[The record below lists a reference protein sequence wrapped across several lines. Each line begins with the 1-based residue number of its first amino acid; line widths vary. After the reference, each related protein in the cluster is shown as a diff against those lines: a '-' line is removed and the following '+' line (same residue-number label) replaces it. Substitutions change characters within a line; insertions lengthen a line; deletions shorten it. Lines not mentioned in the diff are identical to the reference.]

1 MDSLDSWHVTM
12 WRVYS
17 RHCCTP
23 FLSLSRR
30 GGVNWWLN
38 QCRKTLDD
46 GLFVFII
53 LCEPC
58 SDYSLLLRLGEGKLG
73 VSRVG
78 LYLSSC
84 LGLRPINQ
92 PRKKDVTWHSLCFAL
107 IHAHPYQL
115 CFFNALVIVVA
126 SCWHIFYNIADKITP
141 KTTGQVR
148 V

>member
-1 MDSLDSWHVTM
+1 MIMDRLDSWHATM

-73 VSRVG
+73 VSRG
-78 LYLSSC
+78 
-84 LGLRPINQ
+84 
-92 PRKKDVTWHSLCFAL
+92 WAL
-107 IHAHPYQL
+107 
-115 CFFNALVIVVA
+115 LVLV
-126 SCWHIFYNIADKITP
+126 SQNIKSTKNGSGTLPDLKYRST
-141 KTTGQVR
+141 
-148 V
+148 